1 MRTNTESLKIITMKK
16 SGKKKKKKKLIRI
29 FYKTEM
35 HGK

>member
-16 SGKKKKKKKLIRI
+16 SGKKKKKKLIRI
-29 FYKTEM
+29 LYKTEM